1 MSDFSKRIIGNW
13 DGTDTTGTD
22 FDFSSVLDKNALQQN
37 PQNSTSLTDLNKSL
51 QTQNSIN
58 SDYFSAK
65 NLGSTLSSVGAVGS
79 ALANVYGM
87 YEQKKYNKDMLNMEK
102 DRVNK
107 ENMRRDTQQ
116 AEYDKVWKTN

>member
-1 MSDFSKRIIGNW
+1 MGDFSKRIIGNW

-65 NLGSTLSSVGAVGS
+65 NLGSTLSSVGTIGS

-87 YEQKKYNKDMLNMEK
+87 YEQKKYNKEMLNMEK
-102 DRVNK
+102 DRVAK
-107 ENMRRDTQQ
+107 ENKIRDTQQ